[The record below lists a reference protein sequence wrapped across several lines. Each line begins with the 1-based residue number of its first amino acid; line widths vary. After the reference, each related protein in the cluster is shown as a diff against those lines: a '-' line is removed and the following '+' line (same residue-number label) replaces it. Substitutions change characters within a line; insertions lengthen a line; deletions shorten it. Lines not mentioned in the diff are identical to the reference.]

1 MRKSELQALIVAQST
16 GTPLPWC
23 ARTLAFRR
31 RPLPIFSVSSRISFS
46 LFIRPLRRSP
56 AELRSPMPRRRR
68 RALRGARVAGAPRRP
83 APAFPRGFLYPVH
96 RPALGP
102 LRPILLLIAVGAAVV
117 ATLLWSAGE
126 QMLAQARA
134 DALAA
139 ATRENANRAIAY
151 EQFVART
158 LDSARLA
165 IDHYADR
172 FATIAPRAGM
182 STSPQL
188 LDDPIARNRLFASV
202 AVVDA
207 AGAVRWASVPGLP
220 ALDLA
225 RHPTFVQLREDRS
238 GRVTIS
244 EAEISRF
251 VPRPLI
257 SISRA
262 IRDANGRFRGA
273 VVVRIPVERFVDFN
287 AGAATHPLDVIS
299 VIRLDGITLARRTGT
314 RISYG
319 ENLAGKAPMRH
330 QQADPN
336 GTYVGPS
343 AFTGIRRVF
352 SHRRLS
358 DYGIFVTTGLA
369 ERDILRGEDARTVRV
384 RGMTTGITL
393 AIALFA
399 GLAMHALRRR
409 EKAARDLA
417 GTNDRLHE
425 AQRIGGIGD
434 WEYDIASDRLVLSD
448 QLCRMYDRAPD
459 DDMVDGRAALAILP
473 SSDRRRLLAAVRAAI
488 VTRRPQ
494 SCDVTAR
501 TGRRHRSHRRIRI
514 VPIEAANGAI
524 GSLIGTDQD
533 INAERAHAALREE
546 IAHGAR
552 VQAMNIMAATIA
564 HEIAQPLTAAS
575 NYVAAARLGEGRQ
588 EDLLDKARAQ
598 IGLAHGIMQRARDMA
613 ANRSA
618 GGAARIAEAVDDALA
633 LLRASV
639 PDCTA
644 SIGVDLDAAAAW
656 VAADKVQVQQVLLN
670 LLRNAAQAVDGRAGA
685 QIRVASALQAD
696 GMVLLTVTD
705 NGPGIRTPEDLFQP
719 FVSTRPASGLG
730 LGLSICRTIVESYG
744 GRIYA
749 DGSLLRGARLCFT
762 LPGLAMPERLA
773 ESA

>member
-1 MRKSELQALIVAQST
+1 MAS
-16 GTPLPWC
+16 
-23 ARTLAFRR
+23 R
-31 RPLPIFSVSSRISFS
+31 RP
-46 LFIRPLRRSP
+46 SP
-56 AELRSPMPRRRR
+56 P
-68 RALRGARVAGAPRRP
+68 AR
-83 APAFPRGFLYPVH
+83 RGFLYPVH

-102 LRPILLLIAVGAAVV
+102 LRPTLLLIAVGAAVI

-126 QMLAQARA
+126 QMLAQSRA

-172 FATIAPRAGM
+172 FDSLTPKAGPP
-182 STSPQL
+182 TPPEL
-188 LDDPIARNRLFASV
+188 LSDPIAHNRLFASV
-202 AVVDA
+202 AVLDS

-220 ALDLA
+220 AMDFA
-225 RHPTFVQLREDRS
+225 RHPTFARVRNDRS

-244 EAEISRF
+244 EAEVSPYVR
-251 VPRPLI
+251 RPLI

-262 IRDANGRFRGA
+262 IRDAEGRFRGA

-287 AGAATHPLDVIS
+287 QGAATRPLDVIS
-299 VIRLDGITLARRTGT
+299 VIRLDGMTLARRTGAT
-314 RISYG
+314 ISYG
-319 ENLAGKAPMRH
+319 ESLAGKLPMRH
-330 QQADPN
+330 QQTDPN

-358 DYGIFVTTGLA
+358 DYGIFVTTGIA
-369 ERDILRGEDARTVRV
+369 ERDILRGEEARTVRV

-393 AIALFA
+393 ALALFA

-434 WEYDIASDRLVLSD
+434 WEYDIATDRLVLSD
-448 QLCRMYDRAPD
+448 QLCRMYDRAPA
-459 DDMVDGRAALAILP
+459 DDMVDGRAALAML
-473 SSDRRRLLAAVRAAI
+473 SSPDRRRLLDAVRAAI
-488 VTRRPQ
+488 GTRRPQ
-494 SCDVTAR
+494 SCEVTAR
-501 TGRRHRSHRRIRI
+501 TGRRHSSHRRIRI
-514 VPIEAANGAI
+514 VPIVAADGAI
-524 GSLIGTDQD
+524 GSLMGTDQD
-533 INAERAHAALREE
+533 INAEKAHAALREE

-575 NYVAAARLGEGRQ
+575 NYIAAARLGEGRQ
-588 EDLLDKARAQ
+588 DALLDKARAQ
-598 IGLAHGIMQRARDMA
+598 ISLAHGIMQRARDMA
-613 ANRSA
+613 ANRRA
-618 GGAARIAEAVDDALA
+618 GGAARIAEAVDDAVS
-633 LLRASV
+633 LLRASL
-639 PDCTA
+639 PDCSA
-644 SIGVDLDAAAAW
+644 EFSVDLDADAAW

-670 LLRNAAQAVDGRAGA
+670 LLRNAAQAIEGIANA
-685 QIRVASALQAD
+685 QIAVTSTLQAD
-696 GMVLLTVTD
+696 GMVLLTVAD
-705 NGPGIRTPEDLFQP
+705 NGPGIRTPENLFQP
-719 FVSTRPASGLG
+719 FASTRPASGLG

-749 DGSLLRGARLCFT
+749 DSSTLRGARLCFT
-762 LPGLAMPERLA
+762 LPGLAMPEPLA
-773 ESA
+773 DSV

>member
-1 MRKSELQALIVAQST
+1 M
-16 GTPLPWC
+16 
-23 ARTLAFRR
+23 LAFRR
-31 RPLPIFSVSSRISFS
+31 RALPIFRVSSRISIS
-46 LFIRPLRRSP
+46 LFVRPLRR
-56 AELRSPMPRRRR
+56 AGAKRR
-68 RALRGARVAGAPRRP
+68 RASTLRHRHTLHRLHAAGPHRP
-83 APAFPRGFLYPVH
+83 AAPLRRGFRYPVH
-96 RPALGP
+96 RPMLGP
-102 LRPILLLIAVGAAVV
+102 LRPILLLIAIGATVV
-117 ATLLWSAGE
+117 AALLWSAGE

-172 FATIAPRAGM
+172 FPALAPMPGRAA
-182 STSPQL
+182 PPRL

-202 AVVDA
+202 AVLDA
-207 AGAVRWASVPGLP
+207 AGVVRWASVPGLP

-225 RHPTFVQLREDRS
+225 EHPTFRQLRDDRS

-244 EAEISRF
+244 AAEISRF

-262 IRDANGRFRGA
+262 IRDQNGGFRGA
-273 VVVRIPVERFVDFN
+273 VVVRVPVERFVDFN
-287 AGAATHPLDVIS
+287 QGAATRPLDVIS
-299 VIRLDGITLARRTGT
+299 MIRLDGITLARRTGAK
-314 RISYG
+314 ISYG
-319 ENLAGKAPMRH
+319 ENLAGKLPMRH

-358 DYGIFVTTGLA
+358 DYGIFVTTGIA
-369 ERDILRGEDARTVRV
+369 ERDILGGEEARSTRV
-384 RGMTTGITL
+384 RAMTTGITL

-409 EKAARDLA
+409 ERAARDLA

-434 WEYDIASDRLVLSD
+434 WEYDIASDRLILSD
-448 QLCRMYDRAPD
+448 QLCRMYDRAPA
-459 DDMVDGRAALAILP
+459 DDMVDGRAALTVLP
-473 SSDRRRLLAAVRAAI
+473 SQDRRRLLAAVRAAI
-488 VTRRPQ
+488 ITRRPQ
-494 SCDVTAR
+494 SCDVIAR
-501 TGRRHRSHRRIRI
+501 TGKRHRSHRRIRI
-514 VPIEAANGAI
+514 VPIVEAD
-524 GSLIGTDQD
+524 GSIASLMGTEQD
-533 INAERAHAALREE
+533 VNAEKAHAALREQ

-575 NYVAAARLGEGRQ
+575 NYIAAAQLGAGTPAHAAELLRQ
-588 EDLLDKARAQ
+588 GRAQ

-613 ANRSA
+613 ANRQA
-618 GGAARIAEAVDDALA
+618 GGAARIAEAVDDAVS
-633 LLRASV
+633 LLRASSPGCAAHV
-639 PDCTA
+639 T
-644 SIGVDLDAAAAW
+644 VELDPAAAW

-670 LLRNAAQAVDGRAGA
+670 LLRNSLQAVGNRADA
-685 QIRVASALQAD
+685 QVVVASAQQAD
-696 GMVLLTVTD
+696 GTVLLSVTD
-705 NGPGIRTPEDLFQP
+705 NGPGIHAPEAVFTPFA
-719 FVSTRPASGLG
+719 SSHPASGLG
-730 LGLSICRTIVESYG
+730 LGLSICRAIVESYG
-744 GRIYA
+744 GRIYV
-749 DGSLLRGARLCFT
+749 DGGVLRGARLCFT
-762 LPGLAMPERLA
+762 LPGLAMPESLA
-773 ESA
+773 DLG